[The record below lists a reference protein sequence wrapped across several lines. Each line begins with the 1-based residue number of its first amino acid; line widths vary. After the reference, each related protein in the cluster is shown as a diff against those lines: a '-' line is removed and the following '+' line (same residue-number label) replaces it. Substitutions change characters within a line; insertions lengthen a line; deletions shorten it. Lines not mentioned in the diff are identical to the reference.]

1 LVRGTGIASIAFGV
15 LLAGCSAELEQYNA
29 DADTGSTHA
38 LIQIQRSVSVDGTSA
53 PRAEALAGFVRV
65 PADTESS
72 SVYEL
77 LGFETALPDVGQC
90 RVHQGE
96 REATPSPVDGRVELL
111 EAGDVLVGTGGAETT
126 LAPHAFPTVSN
137 LVSGVVYTTRDRSSA
152 VLPAASS
159 YSIRTTGGL
168 NVPGLDV
175 SRHAPQELSAVTV
188 GGVALSDVT
197 QISLKDPVDLT
208 WAVGSPGDRVVAEM
222 ATADGSIVAAC
233 TFRDD
238 AGAGTVPGG
247 TLPET
252 GPGRLSLHRVRNAAF
267 SAPGLDTGEI
277 GFDFELVEGVNFVQ

>member
-1 LVRGTGIASIAFGV
+1 
-15 LLAGCSAELEQYNA
+15 
-29 DADTGSTHA
+29 
-38 LIQIQRSVSVDGTSA
+38 
-53 PRAEALAGFVRV
+53 
-65 PADTESS
+65 
-72 SVYEL
+72 
-77 LGFETALPDVGQC
+77 
-90 RVHQGE
+90 
-96 REATPSPVDGRVELL
+96 
-111 EAGDVLVGTGGAETT
+111 
-126 LAPHAFPTVSN
+126 
-137 LVSGVVYTTRDRSSA
+137 VVYTTRDRSSA